1 MVINGSARHGPRPDE
16 GRFTPEVMYSAA
28 SLYYLQDATQA
39 DIAEQLGT
47 SRATVSRILAEARR
61 QGIVRIDVISPVTG
75 DGTDLATRTA
85 VALGLRAVH
94 LAPNTVRAV
103 AAAALAPALSMALAR
118 AQLHPGET
126 LLVSSGRTIYETAQ
140 AHLPNLPGV
149 LVAPTV
155 GGLDEPE
162 AWYQTNE
169 IVRQVAAKIGGTPV
183 FLYAPALPGADLYER
198 LVLDHSTQRVLEL
211 WRTARCALLAIGAP
225 PPLRTSL
232 PAFVPGE
239 AVLTAAGDVCTRF
252 YDDNGVPIHF
262 PGAERL
268 LAIPLEILK
277 KVPVTIAVAV
287 GLERIRGILAGARA
301 GYFRELV
308 TDIPTAF
315 ALLAAVEGNSD
326 ESDGAPL
333 PATAIAPANIS
344 SRVDQQR
351 V

>member
-1 MVINGSARHGPRPDE
+1 MVINGSTRHGPRPDE

-61 QGIVRIDVISPVTG
+61 QGLVRIDVTG

-232 PAFVPGE
+232 PAFVPGDSFPGGGAATGHTPRNPE
-239 AVLTAAGDVCTRF
+239 KGSGDHRGRRRPRTDPRHSRRCPRRLFPRAGHRHPHCVRAAG
-252 YDDNGVPIHF
+252 
-262 PGAERL
+262 
-268 LAIPLEILK
+268 
-277 KVPVTIAVAV
+277 
-287 GLERIRGILAGARA
+287 
-301 GYFRELV
+301 
-308 TDIPTAF
+308 
-315 ALLAAVEGNSD
+315 
-326 ESDGAPL
+326 
-333 PATAIAPANIS
+333 
-344 SRVDQQR
+344 SR
-351 V
+351 